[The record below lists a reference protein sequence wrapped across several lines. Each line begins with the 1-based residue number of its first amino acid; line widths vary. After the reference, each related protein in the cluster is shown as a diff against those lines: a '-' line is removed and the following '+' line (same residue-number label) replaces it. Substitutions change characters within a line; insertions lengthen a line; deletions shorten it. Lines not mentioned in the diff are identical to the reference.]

1 MKTNTLAKIATV
13 GATVTVG
20 AVAAHGLDIVI
31 NPGTELAGNTA
42 ALDAFNRA
50 AVRWESIFSDPIT
63 VNINANVFNFGVGN
77 ENVIGS
83 ASSTILGTG
92 YDDVVA
98 GMKFDALD
106 EPSNGIVLALP
117 DVTQFSAL
125 LPAGFS
131 LWDVPNRW
139 VLLTSAN
146 AKALGAS
153 YDGPDA
159 QIQFNTEF
167 AFDYDNS
174 NGVGVG
180 LMDFETVAA
189 HEIGHALGFVSAV
202 DDVDYWMGVP
212 PEGEGDTLI
221 DPFTLDLFRFPAG
234 ALPTDPL
241 GFLTTPRELRP
252 GSAASF
258 SDLTSVYG
266 FSTGFDNGDGNQA
279 SHWKADD
286 LTSVYIGM
294 MDPTLNFGVS
304 QSITDADIRAL
315 DLIGWD
321 VVVPEPSTYAA
332 GGFLALG
339 LGTLWLR
346 RRSA

>member
-1 MKTNTLAKIATV
+1 MKANSFAKLVIAGASVAV
-13 GATVTVG
+13 GAGV
-20 AVAAHGLDIVI
+20 AHGLDIVI
-31 NPGTELAGNTA
+31 NPGVELAGNTA

-50 AVRWESIFSDPIT
+50 AARWESIFSDPIT

-83 ASSTILGTG
+83 ASSNIVGFN
-92 YDDVVA
+92 YDSVVGAMIADA
-98 GMKFDALD
+98 GD
-106 EPSNGIVLALP
+106 EPSNGIVGSLP
-117 DVTQFSAL
+117 SAAQFSAN

-146 AKALGAS
+146 AKALGS
-153 YDGPDA
+153 PDFGPDA

-167 AFDYDNS
+167 TFDYDNS
-174 NGVGVG
+174 DGVGAG

-202 DDVDYWMGVP
+202 DDVDYLMGVP

-221 DPFTLDLFRFPAG
+221 DPFALDLFRFPAG
-234 ALPTDPL
+234 GLPTDSTS
-241 GFLTTPRELRP
+241 FLTASRELRP
-252 GSAASF
+252 GSSASF

-279 SHWKADD
+279 SHWKADE

-294 MDPTLNFGVS
+294 MDPTLSLGIS
-304 QSITDADIRAL
+304 QNITDADIRAL

-339 LGTLWLR
+339 LGGLWLR